1 MKTNHNHMQ
10 TKNLNKDMTCPI
22 CHSSEISDY
31 LELYRCKICT
41 HMFSKN
47 IHDDDYWQDL
57 YENKYNVIH
66 RKHDEKRKQMY
77 RQEVKWISKSK
88 KLEGTFL
95 DVGCAHGDFFSFLPK
110 EMKKIGMDLSTQ
122 VIEDAKK
129 LHPDCEFHKTNI
141 FEFIDKNKFNFIQFR
156 GVLQHSV
163 DPVNNLKYAINL
175 LEKDGVII
183 ITSLPD
189 FSSLASKFYK
199 RNFGFY
205 APKLSPHFF
214 TKKSFLFMLQSLG
227 LKVLAYDSPYLKTPY
242 ANLPK
247 DLLLFFINKF
257 RNKTNPPFFG
267 NVKNYIVGLD
277 HSAD

>member
-1 MKTNHNHMQ
+1 MKTNPNHMQ
-10 TKNLNKDMTCPI
+10 TKNLNEDMTCPI

-47 IHDDDYWQDL
+47 LYDDNYWQDL
-57 YENKYNVIH
+57 Y
-66 RKHDEKRKQMY
+66 
-77 RQEVKWISKSK
+77 
-88 KLEGTFL
+88 
-95 DVGCAHGDFFSFLPK
+95 
-110 EMKKIGMDLSTQ
+110 
-122 VIEDAKK
+122 
-129 LHPDCEFHKTNI
+129 
-141 FEFIDKNKFNFIQFR
+141 KNKFDFIQFR
-156 GVLQHSV
+156 GVLQNSV
-163 DPVNNLKYAINL
+163 DPVNNLKHAINI

-189 FSSLASKFYK
+189 FSSLTSRFYK
-199 RNFGFY
+199 QNFGFY
-205 APKLSPHFF
+205 APELSPHFF
-214 TKKSFLFMLQSLG
+214 TKKSFLFMLDSLG

-267 NVKNYIVGLD
+267 NVKNYLVK
-277 HSAD
+277 

>member
-1 MKTNHNHMQ
+1 MQ
-10 TKNLNKDMTCPI
+10 IKNQNKDMICPV
-22 CHSSEISDY
+22 CQSSEISDY
-31 LELYRCKICT
+31 LDLLRCRFCSHIFNKNLY
-41 HMFSKN
+41 
-47 IHDDDYWQDL
+47 DDDYWQDL
-57 YENKYNVIH
+57 YENKYTTI
-66 RKHDEKRKQMY
+66 RIAHDEKRKKMY
-77 RQEVKWISKSK
+77 KQEAIWINKSK

-110 EMKKIGMDLSTQ
+110 EMKKIGIDISTQ

-129 LHPDCEFHKTNI
+129 LYPDCEFYKTNI
-141 FEFIDKNKFNFIQFR
+141 VEFINKNKFNFIQFR

-163 DPVNNLKYAINL
+163 NTVDNLKYAINL
-175 LEKDGVII
+175 LEKDGIII

-189 FSSLASKFYK
+189 FSSLTSRFYK

-205 APKLSPHFF
+205 DPKIAPHFF
-214 TKKSFLFMLQSLG
+214 TKKSFLFMLKSLG

-247 DLLLFFINKF
+247 DLPLFFINKF
-257 RNKTNPPFFG
+257 RNKKNPPFFG

-277 HSAD
+277 HSTG

>member
-1 MKTNHNHMQ
+1 MKTNNNYMQ

-31 LELYRCKICT
+31 LELHCCKICT

-47 IHDDDYWQDL
+47 LHDDDYWQDL

-77 RQEVKWISKSK
+77 KQEVKWMSKSK

-95 DVGCAHGDFFSFLPK
+95 DIGCAHGDFFSFLPK
-110 EMKKIGMDLSTQ
+110 EMKKTGMDLSTQ

-129 LHPDCEFHKTNI
+129 LHSDCEFHKTTI
-141 FEFIDKNKFNFIQFR
+141 FEFANKNKFDFIQFR

-163 DPVNNLKYAINL
+163 DPVNNLKHAIDI

-189 FSSLASKFYK
+189 FSSLTSRFYK
-199 RNFGFY
+199 QNFGFY
-205 APKLSPHFF
+205 APDLSPHFF
-214 TKKSFLFMLQSLG
+214 TKKSFLFMLDSLG
-227 LKVLAYDSPYLKTPY
+227 LNVLVHDSPYLKTPY
-242 ANLPK
+242 ANPPK
-247 DLLLFFINKF
+247 DLLLFFVNKF
-257 RNKTNPPFFG
+257 RNKSNPPFFG
-267 NVKNYIVGLD
+267 NVKNYIVKQN
-277 HSAD
+277 HSTN

>member
-1 MKTNHNHMQ
+1 MI
-10 TKNLNKDMTCPI
+10 CPI
-22 CHSSEISDY
+22 CNSSEISNY
-31 LELYRCKICT
+31 LDLLRCKICS

-47 IHDDDYWQDL
+47 LLDDNYWQDL
-57 YENKYNVIH
+57 YENEYNTIH

-77 RQEVKWISKSK
+77 RQEAEWINKSK
-88 KLEGTFL
+88 KFEGSFL

-110 EMKKIGMDLSTQ
+110 EIKKIGIDLSTQ
-122 VIEDAKK
+122 VIDDAKK
-129 LHPDCEFHKTNI
+129 LNPDCECHKTNI
-141 FEFIDKNKFNFIQFR
+141 FEFPNENKFDFIQFR

-163 DPVNNLKYAINL
+163 DPVNNLKHAIGL
-175 LEKDGVII
+175 LKKDGIII

-189 FSSLASKFYK
+189 FSSFTSRLYK
-199 RNFGFY
+199 KNFGFY

-214 TKKSFLFMLQSLG
+214 TKKSFLSMLNSLG
-227 LKVLAYDSPYLKTPY
+227 LKVLEYDSPYIKTPY

-247 DLLLFFINKF
+247 DLFLFFINKF

-277 HSAD
+277 RSVD